1 VAFGNV
7 YVGKAIAEMHED
19 DREDVAQFAFEAL
32 RALAFT
38 VRPPEAQ
45 ARRERERAEQK
56 GERQTPRDPS
66 FRMALENAGIDPADY
81 MKGMQ
86 EAREAGIEIQQEP
99 GTIHAFKDLMMPARS
114 LPRRR
119 RHRAHA
125 QALRGARD
133 PHLRGRA
140 RAAPARGR
148 RYGQRRDGP
157 QRSGELTREHSGR
170 RSEEAPSPGSIHTG
184 RGPNPSN
191 FC

>member
-99 GTIHAFKDLMMPARS
+99 GTIHAFKDLMMPA
-114 LPRRR
+114 
-119 RHRAHA
+119 
-125 QALRGARD
+125 
-133 PHLRGRA
+133 HLRGRA